1 MASLSSKTF
10 TEMHEILS
18 EVLSKKELNKFMK
31 DVINMSLEDFN
42 LHEWQKEKFE
52 EMIAYNREKYAKE
65 EGIKKDIEQN
75 TIEMVKEMLK
85 NDAEVEFISKV
96 TKLSNEEIKKI
107 EESMQD

>member
-1 MASLSSKTF
+1 
-10 TEMHEILS
+10 
-18 EVLSKKELNKFMK
+18 MK

-75 TIEMVKEMLK
+75 TIEMVRGVYVNLH
-85 NDAEVEFISKV
+85 NSVF
-96 TKLSNEEIKKI
+96 LSPQRWCF
-107 EESMQD
+107 SFSHMF